1 MEVKINKE
9 VRDYTESIFL
19 GLSFRQFCFS
29 AIACGVAVL
38 IYFSCIDKLGME
50 ITTWLCILGA
60 FPFASLGFITFQ
72 SMNAEDILINV
83 WRSFLLS
90 RTDLIDKPYNLYLD
104 VYSILFEKYKK
115 EAMKKDDKKLSE
127 TKAVK

>member
-29 AIACGVAVL
+29 VIACGVAVL

-50 ITTWLCILGA
+50 ITTWLCVLGA

-72 SMNAEDILINV
+72 SMNAEDILINA
-83 WRSFLLS
+83 WCSFLLS